1 MVRQILRKE
10 ENGYDWYE
18 ILDPTLEDF
27 TELKKKYNL
36 NDASIKDCL
45 EIGHLPKIEEFE
57 NYHFLILRSI
67 AENFP
72 ENSDTLMDIT
82 LRISVFYDED
92 FIITVHRNEIKLL
105 DELINLD
112 KTNKKLKS
120 SKSLVNSLVSQS
132 LKTFENLVIN
142 DLSEKLDDYE
152 ERVFL
157 HSRRKPFLMRLYYLK
172 RQIDLI
178 RIILTLYKD
187 IVDYFHM
194 PEYQNIYTQDLRD
207 IYSRTNTLFRNI
219 GENTAQLLS
228 VYFNIESNHTNEI
241 MRDTDHYIGI
251 LYATYLYCWSL
262 RDEFQIH
269 ARIGLENRIPSSL
282 VVDGSSIDPN
292 LHLVQKKEMAIK
304 TEIF

>member
-1 MVRQILRKE
+1 MVRHIIRKE

-27 TELKKKYNL
+27 TELKAKYNL

-67 AENFP
+67 ADAFP
-72 ENSDTLMDIT
+72 ENSDTLADIT

-92 FIITVHRNEIKLL
+92 FIITVHRNEIPLL
-105 DELINLD
+105 NELIELD

-142 DLSEKLDDYE
+142 DLAEKLDDYE
-152 ERVFL
+152 EIVFL
-157 HSRRKPFLMRLYYLK
+157 HRKRKPFLMKLYYLK
-172 RQIDLI
+172 RQVDLI
-178 RIILTLYKD
+178 KIILTLYKD

-207 IYSRTNTLFRNI
+207 IY
-219 GENTAQLLS
+219 
-228 VYFNIESNHTNEI
+228 
-241 MRDTDHYIGI
+241 
-251 LYATYLYCWSL
+251 
-262 RDEFQIH
+262 
-269 ARIGLENRIPSSL
+269 
-282 VVDGSSIDPN
+282 
-292 LHLVQKKEMAIK
+292 
-304 TEIF
+304 

>member
-1 MVRQILRKE
+1 MVRHILRKE

-27 TELKKKYNL
+27 IELKAKYDL

-45 EIGHLPKIEEFE
+45 EIGHLPKIEEFD

-67 AENFP
+67 ADSFP
-72 ENSDTLMDIT
+72 ENSDTLADIT

-92 FIITVHRNEIKLL
+92 FIITVHRNEIPLL
-105 DELINLD
+105 NELIELD

-142 DLSEKLDDYE
+142 DLAEKLDDYE
-152 ERVFL
+152 EIVFL
-157 HSRRKPFLMRLYYLK
+157 HRKRKPFLMKLYYLK
-172 RQIDLI
+172 RQVDLI
-178 RIILTLYKD
+178 KIILTLYKD

-207 IYSRTNTLFRNI
+207 IYSRTNTLYRNI
-219 GENTAQLLS
+219 AENTAQLLS

-241 MRDTDHYIGI
+241 MRILTIISVFFMPLTFIVGVYGMNFKYMPELEWLLGYPAVWILMILVSLMIYIWFKRKRW
-251 LYATYLYCWSL
+251 L
-262 RDEFQIH
+262 
-269 ARIGLENRIPSSL
+269 
-282 VVDGSSIDPN
+282 
-292 LHLVQKKEMAIK
+292 
-304 TEIF
+304 

>member
-1 MVRQILRKE
+1 
-10 ENGYDWYE
+10 
-18 ILDPTLEDF
+18 
-27 TELKKKYNL
+27 
-36 NDASIKDCL
+36 
-45 EIGHLPKIEEFE
+45 
-57 NYHFLILRSI
+57 
-67 AENFP
+67 
-72 ENSDTLMDIT
+72 MDIT

-105 DELINLD
+105 DELIKLD

-241 MRDTDHYIGI
+241 MRTLTIISVFFMPLTFIVGVYGMNFKYMPELD
-251 LYATYLYCWSL
+251 W
-262 RDEFQIH
+262 
-269 ARIGLENRIPSSL
+269 RIGYPAVWLLML
-282 VVDGSSIDPN
+282 VVSI
-292 LHLVQKKEMAIK
+292 LIYIWFKRKRWL
-304 TEIF
+304 

>member
-10 ENGYDWYE
+10 DNGYDWYE

-27 TELKKKYNL
+27 KELKEKYQL

-45 EIGHLPKIEEFE
+45 EVGQLPKIEEFE
-57 NYHFLILRSI
+57 NYHFLIIRSI
-67 AENFP
+67 AETFP
-72 ENSDTLMDIT
+72 ENTDTLSDLT
-82 LRISVFYDED
+82 VRISVFYNQD
-92 FIITVHRNEIKLL
+92 FILTVHRNNIKLL
-105 DELINLD
+105 EKLSQLD
-112 KTNKKLKS
+112 KTNRKLKS

-142 DLSEKLDDYE
+142 ELAEKLDDYE

-157 HSRRKPFLMRLYYLK
+157 HSKRKPFLMKLYYLK
-172 RQIDLI
+172 RQVDLI

-207 IYSRTNTLFRNI
+207 IYSRTNTLYRNI
-219 GENTAQLLS
+219 GENTSQLLS

-241 MRDTDHYIGI
+241 MRTLTIISVFFMPLTFIVGIYGMNFKFMPELDWAIGYPAVWI
-251 LYATYLYCWSL
+251 LM
-262 RDEFQIH
+262 I
-269 ARIGLENRIPSSL
+269 
-282 VVDGSSIDPN
+282 VVSFLIYVWFKRKRW
-292 LHLVQKKEMAIK
+292 L
-304 TEIF
+304 

>member
-10 ENGYDWYE
+10 DNGYDWYE

-27 TELKKKYNL
+27 KEFKEKYQL

-45 EIGHLPKIEEFE
+45 EVGQLPKIEEFE
-57 NYHFLILRSI
+57 NYHFLIIRSI
-67 AENFP
+67 AETFP
-72 ENSDTLMDIT
+72 ENTDTLSDLT
-82 LRISVFYDED
+82 VRISVFYNQD
-92 FIITVHRNEIKLL
+92 FILTVHRNNIKLL
-105 DELINLD
+105 EELSQLD
-112 KTNKKLKS
+112 KTNRKLKS

-142 DLSEKLDDYE
+142 ELAEKLDDYE

-157 HSRRKPFLMRLYYLK
+157 HSKRKPFLMKLYYLK
-172 RQIDLI
+172 RQVDLI

-207 IYSRTNTLFRNI
+207 IYSRTNTLYRNI
-219 GENTAQLLS
+219 GENTSQLLS

-241 MRDTDHYIGI
+241 MRTLTIISVFFMPLTFIVGIYGMNFKFMPELDWAIGYPAVWI
-251 LYATYLYCWSL
+251 LM
-262 RDEFQIH
+262 I
-269 ARIGLENRIPSSL
+269 
-282 VVDGSSIDPN
+282 VVSFLIYVWFKRKRW
-292 LHLVQKKEMAIK
+292 L
-304 TEIF
+304 

>member
-27 TELKKKYNL
+27 TELKEKYNL

-105 DELINLD
+105 EELINL
-112 KTNKKLKS
+112 
-120 SKSLVNSLVSQS
+120 
-132 LKTFENLVIN
+132 
-142 DLSEKLDDYE
+142 
-152 ERVFL
+152 
-157 HSRRKPFLMRLYYLK
+157 
-172 RQIDLI
+172 
-178 RIILTLYKD
+178 
-187 IVDYFHM
+187 
-194 PEYQNIYTQDLRD
+194 
-207 IYSRTNTLFRNI
+207 
-219 GENTAQLLS
+219 
-228 VYFNIESNHTNEI
+228 
-241 MRDTDHYIGI
+241 
-251 LYATYLYCWSL
+251 
-262 RDEFQIH
+262 
-269 ARIGLENRIPSSL
+269 
-282 VVDGSSIDPN
+282 
-292 LHLVQKKEMAIK
+292 
-304 TEIF
+304 